1 MEKRLMLTVIAVL
14 LAVLPL
20 AGAIPP
26 TGSVVYGDS
35 GTIVRSTSL
44 PGENVHIEA
53 QEAEIMA
60 STVQMGEVQAKLAAV
75 EQQLG
80 DVKVSSENQRSEA
93 MSQLNLINRELGA
106 IKSSV
111 DGLRVMQ
118 QQLSEIRPAL
128 EQPQEIIPPLS
139 LTMLSVA
146 NLILLIVAIVL
157 MFWLRN
163 QYKATTK
170 DAHLEEH
177 AQIHLTDFIREAMH
191 KGASLGEVRRRL
203 VQRGWSEGKID
214 EAIQE
219 VRTLHS
225 A

>member
-20 AGAIPP
+20 TGAIPP

-35 GTIVRSTSL
+35 STIVRSTTL

-60 STVQMGEVQAKLAAV
+60 STVQMSDVQAKLAAV

-106 IKSSV
+106 IKAGMDNLQV
-111 DGLRVMQ
+111 VQ
-118 QQLSEIRPAL
+118 QQLSEIKPAL

-146 NLILLIVAIVL
+146 NLILLIVSIVL